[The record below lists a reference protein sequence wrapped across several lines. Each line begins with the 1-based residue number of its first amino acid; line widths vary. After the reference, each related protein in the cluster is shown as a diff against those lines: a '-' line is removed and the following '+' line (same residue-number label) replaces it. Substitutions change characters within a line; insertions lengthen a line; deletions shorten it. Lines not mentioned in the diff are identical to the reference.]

1 MSTLSFSHEQL
12 VRRAKFRTEDFE
24 FINTRRRVHNRL
36 GFAYQLAFVRLANR
50 FPTQQPFEV
59 VEDILT
65 FVSLQLDISADLIQ
79 DYQRRRETIT
89 EHQPQIVDY
98 LGLRR
103 FGETETDLLKQ
114 FLFGGVKK

>member
-1 MSTLSFSHEQL
+1 MSSLSFSHEQL

-24 FINTRRRVHNRL
+24 VINTRRRAHNRL

-65 FVSLQLDISADLIQ
+65 FVSLQVGVWGA
-79 DYQRRRETIT
+79 TIRNLT
-89 EHQPQIVDY
+89 VS
-98 LGLRR
+98 L
-103 FGETETDLLKQ
+103 T
-114 FLFGGVKK
+114 